1 MSSTDSNSP
10 SHPFVTLLPC
20 LLFAKSFRSLIIAV
34 FQHFRKNMPAVHSV
48 TRGLVLQVP
57 VDGVHDEQPD
67 RHGELHHDVPALPGA
82 GGGHQRGGRRLR
94 SA

>member
-10 SHPFVTLLPC
+10 SHSFVTLLLC

-34 FQHFRKNMPAVHSV
+34 FQHFSKNMPAVHCV
-48 TRGLVLQVP
+48 TRGLVQVP
-57 VDGVHDEQPD
+57 ADGVHDEQPD
-67 RHGELHHDVPALPGA
+67 RHGELHHDVPALPRA
-82 GGGHQRGGRRLR
+82 GGGHRRGGRRLR